1 LEPDCTS
8 AGEPARDRAGR
19 TRGTGARAR
28 RLDPAVD
35 AAILEATLASL
46 AERGYDRT
54 SIDDIAARARVGKAA
69 IYRRWP
75 SKPAVV
81 ADAIA
86 FWRRG
91 AGPVTAP
98 DTGTLAGDL
107 EALTSAIPSEDDVG
121 RTMQLILGVATAA
134 TRDPSLAA
142 ALDELALSQ
151 PREIMRTI
159 LDRAARR
166 GEIPPGRDLSL
177 APDVVLGLNVL
188 RLVTGR
194 PLDRVYVRRVLFDV
208 LLPLATAPE
217 VQQSG

>member
-1 LEPDCTS
+1 VPEATS
-8 AGEPARDRAGR
+8 SESARDRAGR
-19 TRGTGARAR
+19 TRGARAGAR

-35 AAILEATLASL
+35 AAILEATLAGL

-86 FWRRG
+86 HSRRG

-98 DTGTLAGDL
+98 DTGTLEGDL
-107 EALTSAIPSEDDVG
+107 EALVSTIPSQDAPGSTV
-121 RTMQLILGVATAA
+121 QLILSVATAA
-134 TRDPSLAA
+134 TRDPGLAA

-151 PREIMRTI
+151 PRQMIRTI
-159 LDRAARR
+159 LDRAAQR
-166 GEIPPGRDLSL
+166 GEILPGRELAL
-177 APDVVLGLNVL
+177 APDVVIGLNVL
-188 RLVTGR
+188 RIITGR
-194 PLDRVYVRRVLFDV
+194 PLDRVFVRRVLFDV
-208 LLPLATAPE
+208 ILPLATAPARG
-217 VQQSG
+217 QAN